1 MSSQEILTSVEVDL
15 LGGEHDLSED
25 SEVVALAVKR
35 AFDEARE
42 LGGHAQ
48 QVISLELDEIEHV
61 EAWGSPSPVA
71 RRATINLRTRLT

>member
-1 MSSQEILTSVEVDL
+1 MSSQEILTSIEVDL
-15 LGGEHDLSED
+15 LGSEHDLSED

-48 QVISLELDEIEHV
+48 RLVALDIDEVHSV
-61 EAWGSPSPVA
+61 ETWASQPVA